1 MVKFETFCQIASS
14 IFKMTNSQKNTNIG
28 NTPKRKRLKKPERLN
43 VAKSWIKTYNGKR
56 IISGYAKWFGV
67 DKICAI
73 NELKSIGVVIP
84 EILEKQIIN
93 SHQLLLEQ
101 KNEKREKRNS
111 EDAAVFL
118 LDSDENFTFIV
129 GYTSNGFPFGSTR
142 EEFNQEI

>member
-1 MVKFETFCQIASS
+1 
-14 IFKMTNSQKNTNIG
+14 MTNSQKNTNIG
-28 NTPKRKRLKKPERLN
+28 NAPKRKRLKKPERLN

-67 DKICAI
+67 DKICAV